1 MGSEISLPSS
11 KAVPLC
17 CGSSFMHSYERTG
30 SCDLLAEMCPEHRSQ
45 VPVSGRAANALKR
58 LRVHCHR
65 AVSFLLLVLSNLS
78 STDSCLRGDALLYL
92 WGFLHTDYQE
102 PRKGMTSQEL
112 HTFLLTRETNCVSA
126 VNWAKQ
132 LKQMGVFLKLQVAQV
147 NNQPPLTCSLPW
159 VHSQQHLSLVF
170 SGSLRLQRHLIP
182 STANNCSLGPPVWKC
197 LFFTFHLF
205 SQTKNS

>member
-1 MGSEISLPSS
+1 MQETAWSGTRQTGKILPSASQILLSKRIINTLKALVGKKSNSTNWHLSSDQLPVELQPCLCSMPPSAVTMGSEISLPSS

-30 SCDLLAEMCPEHRSQ
+30 SCDLLAEMCPEHHSQ
-45 VPVSGRAANALKR
+45 VPVSGRVANALKR

-102 PRKGMTSQEL
+102 PRRGMTSQEL
-112 HTFLLTRETNCVSA
+112 HTFLID
-126 VNWAKQ
+126 
-132 LKQMGVFLKLQVAQV
+132 
-147 NNQPPLTCSLPW
+147 P
-159 VHSQQHLSLVF
+159 
-170 SGSLRLQRHLIP
+170 
-182 STANNCSLGPPVWKC
+182 
-197 LFFTFHLF
+197 
-205 SQTKNS
+205 